1 MAVPTAIEGSVGI
14 SFETATK
21 RRWVQSC
28 VLTTALHIAVVI
40 GLSVA
45 LTYHYASGEVW
56 LVAALGY
63 GVFLSISLIW
73 WTSRQLVA
81 WFVYRIIWRSA
92 EVRGLVTA
100 FENAKFPRPDAY
112 MNSPAIYFQEIINDG
127 SADVPMR
134 IGAAGHYLRL
144 TEFAPGNGFWAAY
157 RTTGLHEESLTAY
170 RADFRRE

>member
-1 MAVPTAIEGSVGI
+1 VGI

-40 GLSVA
+40 GLSVV
-45 LTYHYASGEVW
+45 LTNHGGGELW
-56 LVAALGY
+56 LTAALGY

-81 WFVYRIIWRSA
+81 WFVYRIIWRSTA
-92 EVRGLVTA
+92 VRELVTA

-112 MNSPAIYFQEIINDG
+112 MNSPRDYFQEIINDE

-134 IGAAGHYLRL
+134 IGAASHYLRL
-144 TEFAPGNGFWAAY
+144 TEFASGNGFWAAY
-157 RTTGLHEESLTAY
+157 RTTGLYEESLTAY
-170 RADFRRE
+170 RANFRRE